1 MNPDPRETQA
11 LLGASGSAF
20 YIGQPVR
27 IRQEI
32 YDPPTGETPGG
43 TYAVRGD
50 KVFIRRI
57 GCGTFPVS
65 VSHEDRVGSF
75 TVSFDEIE
83 PWAESPNAPRS
94 ATPEDKQ

>member
-1 MNPDPRETQA
+1 MSAEGLTARH
-11 LLGASGSAF
+11 GSALHV
-20 YIGQPVR
+20 GQAVR

-50 KVFIRRI
+50 KVFVRRI
-57 GCGTFPVS
+57 GGGTFPVS
-65 VSHEDRVGSF
+65 VSHEDCAGSF

-83 PWAESPNAPRS
+83 PWVEPPNATTS
-94 ATPEDKQ
+94 ATGQENKS